1 MNLRGGRVV
10 SATTVF
16 TWHRRDASVTYDGQV
31 AATVASDIKEALVCA
46 RDDASGAAEA
56 ISAYEVAKGLVRHR
70 PMLRRQGG
78 LPGRRIGRAAIPR
91 LTRQPRR
98 AAVAHHRHVATSR
111 AADVEKLASG
121 HDEVSRSPDAM
132 ATDKVVEVRHGSLRR
147 HRRVGIRTIYTP
159 SSHPRQRQPRPTGG
173 HAAAAVT
180 GREPCIY
187 RPLHKRQRCAIF
199 GSAGERRR
207 RGIRHAR
214 RSGRNCTPTATS
226 GNAGWCAAWQPCSN
240 RSPPRAGRWVTSK
253 TPNGR
258 CDWHGSGLAE
268 RVVNARVEDRGL
280 GARRAR
286 GEPPRLTE
294 TARRNR
300 TCFVS
305 SRFWDR
311 RPGSSAAPALSN
323 HVRCLPR
330 LIPAG
335 SPAM

>member
-159 SSHPRQRQPRPTGG
+159 SSHPRQRQPRPPGV
-173 HAAAAVT
+173 HAAADAPGPSQDGNRAVT
-180 GREPCIY
+180 GLY
-187 RPLHKRQRCAIF
+187 
-199 GSAGERRR
+199 
-207 RGIRHAR
+207 
-214 RSGRNCTPTATS
+214 T
-226 GNAGWCAAWQPCSN
+226 
-240 RSPPRAGRWVTSK
+240 
-253 TPNGR
+253 
-258 CDWHGSGLAE
+258 
-268 RVVNARVEDRGL
+268 NARDARFS
-280 GARRAR
+280 GAPAS
-286 GEPPRLTE
+286 GGGVAFGTPGGAAE
-294 TARRNR
+294 TARRLPPAETRGGAPHGSLAR
-300 TCFVS
+300 TG
-305 SRFWDR
+305 RHR
-311 RPGSSAAPALSN
+311 EPG
-323 HVRCLPR
+323 
-330 LIPAG
+330 AG
-335 SPAM
+335 